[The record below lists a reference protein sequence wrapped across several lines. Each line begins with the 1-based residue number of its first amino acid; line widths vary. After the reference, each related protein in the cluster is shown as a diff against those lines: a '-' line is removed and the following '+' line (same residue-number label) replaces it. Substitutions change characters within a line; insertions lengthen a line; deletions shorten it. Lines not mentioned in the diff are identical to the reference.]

1 MQNSGTKLVLALV
14 SLAFLLGVT
23 SWWYRYEAAHRAS
36 QFWGAEASQLIAES
50 ESLEALTLHSD
61 SGKGLA
67 GQMSAGQMSAGKAT
81 DLSHARGQAHLRHA
95 FLSDRNYV
103 WDEPLDAASIEWR
116 WCLRFSEGDGQALV
130 MLSEDLKSIGKQGP
144 TPDSIVGFSCEPMTA
159 SLVPYFEAVGLR
171 AKPQATDASTAA
183 E

>member
-14 SLAFLLGVT
+14 SLAFLLGIT

-36 QFWGAEASQLIAES
+36 QFWGPEASQLIAES
-50 ESLEALTLHSD
+50 ENLEAITLNSD
-61 SGKGLA
+61 SGEGLA
-67 GQMSAGQMSAGKAT
+67 TQFSAGKMT

-95 FLSDRNYV
+95 FLSDSNYV
-103 WDEPLDAASIEWR
+103 WDSPLDAAAIKWR
-116 WCLRFSEGDGQALV
+116 WCLRFFEGDGQALV

-159 SLVPYFEAVGLR
+159 SLAPYFEAVGLR
-171 AKPQATDASTAA
+171 AKPQAVDASTPV